1 MCTDGVLPRR
11 GPMYKAVAKADGVH
25 TRALLDPG
33 AQISLVRQKLLL
45 VIRTKQGVDQ
55 YQQRNLELDRQ
66 PIGASGEAL
75 EVMAVVMLKITVGGA
90 KRSFTVP
97 CYVLSLINFC
107 GMES

>member
-1 MCTDGVLPRR
+1 
-11 GPMYKAVAKADGVH
+11 MYKAVAKADGVH

-45 VIRTKQGVDQ
+45 VIRTKQGWTVDQ

-66 PIGASGEAL
+66 PIGASE